1 MEPFSLKPHMSTS
14 ARIQF
19 FGLWDRECGQSH
31 GLPGTLVPMPVA
43 AIVLAAGAS
52 RRLGHPK
59 QLLMH
64 GDETMIERAIRLAN
78 EAGVAPVIAVLGA
91 YHDLI
96 REAVRLSNF
105 TPVINSAWNE
115 GISTSIRTGL
125 GALLA
130 SDPQTPGALILACDQ
145 PRLSAEHLSAML
157 DVFCA
162 QAAPSIVASAYQ
174 GVLGIPAVF
183 PREVFAELHALRGDK
198 GARLL
203 LMQPPCP
210 LVALPFP
217 GGEIDIDRPADMA
230 HLE

>member
-1 MEPFSLKPHMSTS
+1 
-14 ARIQF
+14 
-19 FGLWDRECGQSH
+19 
-31 GLPGTLVPMPVA
+31 MPVA

-64 GDETMIERAIRLAN
+64 GDETMIERAIRLAS
-78 EAGVAPVIAVLGA
+78 EAGASPVIAILGA
-91 YHDLI
+91 YHELI
-96 REAVRLSNF
+96 REAVQLNNF
-105 TPVINSAWNE
+105 ITVVNSDWE
-115 GISTSIRTGL
+115 QGISTSIRVGL
-125 GALLA
+125 GALEDSA
-130 SDPQTPGALILACDQ
+130 PQTSGVLMLACDQ
-145 PRLSAEHLSAML
+145 PRISVEHLRAML

-162 QAAPSIVASAYQ
+162 QATPGIVASAYL

-183 PREVFAELHALRGDK
+183 PRGVFAELRALRGDK
-198 GARLL
+198 GARSL

-217 GGEIDIDRPADMA
+217 GGEIDIDLPADMA